1 MKNLIKIGIF
11 VFVILVTTNTAFATD
26 YNYLPPDVLIKQQE
40 QQSALEYRLQKLESG
55 LSGNSSSMISTL
67 SSRISQLEQE
77 RDTEKNYISGIYGSY
92 GIGNQLQSKLSQI
105 DAKYDSQISAL
116 RSQKA
121 DLENKISSQQSQ
133 QLEIAELKLQIAKLK
148 DQIAEQEYKV
158 SQQAL
163 QKYQEKHIYSDSE
176 VQEVFNY
183 LDALNVQDASNLY
196 QRIRKN
202 NAEVADRLDALHIK
216 KYPNGKTGTAKYND
230 YLATLKPVKTSV
242 VNSTKTKP
250 KISQKQEIKKAE
262 QPVIDNIP
270 TPLADEQ
277 KPVITTQPAP
287 EKQTF
292 GTRIKNF
299 FKKLFR

>member
-1 MKNLIKIGIF
+1 MKNLIKIGIL
-11 VFVILVTTNTAFATD
+11 VFVVLVTTNTAFATD

-121 DLENKISSQQSQ
+121 DLENKISNQQSQ
-133 QLEIAELKLQIAKLK
+133 ELEIAELKLQIAKLK

-202 NAEVADRLDALHIK
+202 NADVADRLDALHIK
-216 KYPNGKTGTAKYND
+216 KYPNGKPGTAKYND
-230 YLATLKPVKTSV
+230 YLATLKPIKTSL
-242 VNSTKTKP
+242 VNPTKTES
-250 KISQKQEIKKAE
+250 KIPQKQEIKKTE
-262 QPVIDNIP
+262 QPVIDTIP
-270 TPLADEQ
+270 TTLVDDQ
-277 KPVITTQPAP
+277 KPVIVTQPTP
-287 EKQTF
+287 EKQGF
-292 GTRIKNF
+292 GIRIKNF
-299 FKKLFR
+299 FKKWFR